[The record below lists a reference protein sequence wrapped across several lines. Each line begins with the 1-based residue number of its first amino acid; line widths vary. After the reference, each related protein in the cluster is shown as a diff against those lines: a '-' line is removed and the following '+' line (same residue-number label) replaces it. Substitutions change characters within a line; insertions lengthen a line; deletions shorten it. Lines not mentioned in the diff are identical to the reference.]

1 MLLLHSSNAL
11 GAVDILTDKPIM
23 TQCSKWTVRLTEAD
37 MNVISKLLDSIDNY
51 LARQENRQM
60 EAFLSQA
67 QNLGELEYRL
77 RLLDSR
83 SNHSLF

>member
-1 MLLLHSSNAL
+1 
-11 GAVDILTDKPIM
+11 
-23 TQCSKWTVRLTEAD
+23 
-37 MNVISKLLDSIDNY
+37 MNVFSKLLDSIDNY
-51 LARQENRQM
+51 LAKQESREV

-77 RLLDSR
+77 RLIDSK

>member
-1 MLLLHSSNAL
+1 MA
-11 GAVDILTDKPIM
+11 
-23 TQCSKWTVRLTEAD
+23 QCNKWFERLIGGH
-37 MNVISKLLDSIDNY
+37 MNMFSKLLDSIDNY
-51 LARQENRQM
+51 LARQENRQV

-77 RLLDSR
+77 RLLDSK

>member
-1 MLLLHSSNAL
+1 MLLLHSSNAF
-11 GAVDILTDKPIM
+11 GTVDILTDKPIM
-23 TQCSKWTVRLTEAD
+23 AQCSKWTVRLMEAD

>member
-1 MLLLHSSNAL
+1 
-11 GAVDILTDKPIM
+11 
-23 TQCSKWTVRLTEAD
+23 
-37 MNVISKLLDSIDNY
+37 MNIFGKLLDSIDNY
-51 LARQENRQM
+51 LARRENRQV

-77 RLLDSR
+77 RLLDSK

>member
-1 MLLLHSSNAL
+1 MA
-11 GAVDILTDKPIM
+11 
-23 TQCSKWTVRLTEAD
+23 QCNKWLTEGK
-37 MNVISKLLDSIDNY
+37 MNVLSKLLDSIDNY
-51 LARQENRQM
+51 LARQENRRV

-77 RLLDSR
+77 RLLDSK

>member
-1 MLLLHSSNAL
+1 
-11 GAVDILTDKPIM
+11 
-23 TQCSKWTVRLTEAD
+23 
-37 MNVISKLLDSIDNY
+37 MNVFSKLLDSIDNY
-51 LARQENRQM
+51 LARQENRQV

-77 RLLDSR
+77 RLLDSE

>member
-1 MLLLHSSNAL
+1 
-11 GAVDILTDKPIM
+11 
-23 TQCSKWTVRLTEAD
+23 
-37 MNVISKLLDSIDNY
+37 MNVFGKLLDSIDNY
-51 LARQENRQM
+51 LSRQENTQI

-77 RLLDSR
+77 RLLDSK